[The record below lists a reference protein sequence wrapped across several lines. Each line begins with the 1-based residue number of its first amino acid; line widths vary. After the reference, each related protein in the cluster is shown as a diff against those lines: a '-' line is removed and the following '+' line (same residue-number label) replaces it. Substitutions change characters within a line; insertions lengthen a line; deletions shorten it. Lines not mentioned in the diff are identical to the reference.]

1 MILEI
6 WWWWWNFIVE
16 IWWWRC
22 FIIVRNLIGISDM
35 GLYRKMGALWEK
47 MIVDKNFHFW
57 LNFMVVTFLEYRRP
71 KRMLQEGSHFTLD
84 RFVQKSKK
92 IMFSGPTSFNMIQ
105 TFIFG
110 IRNEEEYLYAYF
122 HNQKRRLKRRL
133 VVPGVR
139 KPSQKLSKF

>member
-1 MILEI
+1 MMRKNDKIQKFSFLLKLYGGDI
-6 WWWWWNFIVE
+6 F
-16 IWWWRC
+16 
-22 FIIVRNLIGISDM
+22 GISEAKTDAP
-35 GLYRKMGALWEK
+35 GRL
-47 MIVDKNFHFW
+47 
-57 LNFMVVTFLEYRRP
+57 
-71 KRMLQEGSHFTLD
+71 TLD